1 MNTQPSA
8 SGPAQATPVQSP
20 PKLVGAESR
29 LVQLVPSVQIAPRHL
44 SQDAQKTISNL
55 PPRQP
60 ATADELKRVTEE
72 LQRRIYAVA
81 PELQFSVDQDSG
93 RTIIKVTDPATNELI
108 RQIPAEEVLRLNK
121 ELDRLQGLLLN
132 RKA

>member
-1 MNTQPSA
+1 M
-8 SGPAQATPVQSP
+8 
-20 PKLVGAESR
+20 
-29 LVQLVPSVQIAPRHL
+29 PSVQIAPRHL
-44 SQDAQKTISNL
+44 SQDAQQTISNL

-60 ATADELKRVTEE
+60 ATADELKRATEE

-81 PELQFSVDQDSG
+81 PELQFSVDRDSG
-93 RTIIKVTDPATNELI
+93 RTIIKVTDPATNEII

-132 RKA
+132 RTA